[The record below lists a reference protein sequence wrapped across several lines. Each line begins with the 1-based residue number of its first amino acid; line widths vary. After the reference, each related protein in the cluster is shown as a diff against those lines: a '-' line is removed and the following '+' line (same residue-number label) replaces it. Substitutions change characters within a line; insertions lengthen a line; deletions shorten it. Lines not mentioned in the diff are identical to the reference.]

1 MNDSRHKGAD
11 MSKTTLL
18 FVYGTLKRGC
28 WNHDR
33 FCRGAL
39 HTQEGVVRGRLY
51 EMPSGIP
58 VLQVSEN
65 DTLAVGTGD
74 VSADVGVQKRLTPVL
89 TSQRLEPPV
98 NGKAVHGELF
108 AFDDPV
114 QRIPAIDRLEGFRP
128 GQASMYRRVLTP
140 VFTEAGVA
148 AAWVY
153 VTDSEQFL
161 RSCRRLKDGRWEQES
176 HVQ

>member
-1 MNDSRHKGAD
+1 MG
-11 MSKTTLL
+11 MTTLL

-39 HTQEGVVRGRLY
+39 HTQEAVVRGRLH
-51 EMPSGIP
+51 ELPSGIP
-58 VLQVSEN
+58 VLQIPDDDV
-65 DTLAVGTGD
+65 LAVGTED
-74 VSADVGVQKRLTPVL
+74 VTVDVGVQQRLTSTL
-89 TSQRLEPPV
+89 TSQRCELPM
-98 NGKAVHGELF
+98 NGEAVYGELF
-108 AFDDPV
+108 TFDDPA
-114 QRIPAIDRLEGFRP
+114 QRMPAIDRLEGFRP

-140 VFTEAGVA
+140 VFTKDGVA

-161 RSCRRLKDGRWEQES
+161 RSCRRLQDGRWEQET
-176 HVQ
+176 HVR

>member
-11 MSKTTLL
+11 MSMTTLL

-39 HTQEGVVRGRLY
+39 HAQEAVVRGRLY
-51 EMPSGIP
+51 ELPSGIP
-58 VLQVSEN
+58 VLQVSE
-65 DTLAVGTGD
+65 DDMLAVGTGD
-74 VSADVGVQKRLTPVL
+74 IPADVGVQQRLTSTL
-89 TSQRLEPPV
+89 ASQRLEPLMD
-98 NGKAVHGELF
+98 GEAVYGELF
-108 AFDDPV
+108 AFDDPA
-114 QRIPAIDRLEGFRP
+114 QRMPVIDRLEGFHP

-140 VFTEAGVA
+140 VFTEDRVA

-176 HVQ
+176 QAR